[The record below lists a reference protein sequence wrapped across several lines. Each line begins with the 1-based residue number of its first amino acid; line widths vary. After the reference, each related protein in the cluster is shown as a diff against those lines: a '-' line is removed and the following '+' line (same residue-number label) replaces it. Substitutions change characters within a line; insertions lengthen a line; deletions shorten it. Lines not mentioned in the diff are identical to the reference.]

1 MVENQKLEQSLLE
14 EEAASRGKW
23 FFVVVVFKEMVAP
36 RAFMYADGKGPG
48 ERGKL

>member
-1 MVENQKLEQSLLE
+1 MVERKKLEPSLLE
-14 EEAASRGKW
+14 EEEASRGKW
-23 FFVVVVFKEMVAP
+23 FFAVVVFKETVAP